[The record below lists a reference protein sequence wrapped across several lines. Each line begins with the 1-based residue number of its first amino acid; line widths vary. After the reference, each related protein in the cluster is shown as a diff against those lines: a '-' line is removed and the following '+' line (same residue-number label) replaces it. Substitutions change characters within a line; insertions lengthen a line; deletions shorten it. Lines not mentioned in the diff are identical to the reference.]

1 MPEHAMI
8 VLAVVA
14 AVGVACQWLAWWL
27 KLPAILLLLLTGLV
41 MGPVTDFLRPDAL
54 FGGLLFPFVSL
65 GVAVV
70 LFEGS
75 LRLQFHEIRE
85 LASVVRNLVTVGVLV
100 NWLVIAAAAWWLL
113 NIRGDLALLF
123 GGIVVVTG
131 PTVITPL
138 LRTMRP
144 TADIA
149 NVLRWEGIII
159 DPLGAVLALLVFE
172 YIVSEHEGG
181 ALLLLLR
188 LLVVGATAGFAGAHL
203 LGMLLR
209 RHLLPG
215 YLVNVATLALV
226 LGVFTASHALQRESG
241 LLAVTVM
248 GITLANMREVPIE
261 EVVDFKESLS
271 VMIISMLFIVLAAR
285 VDLREL
291 TALGWGVAGLLA
303 VILFLA
309 RPAAVAVATFGS
321 RLTWR
326 QRLLLAWLAPRGIVA
341 AAVSAL
347 FALQLEGMNGMQVDW
362 LVPLTFMVIIGT
374 VVLHSATARP
384 VAALLGVSEPEP
396 KGVLILGA
404 HRVARAIA
412 GALEEEGFR
421 TVLADTNW
429 DEIRT
434 ARMEGLNT
442 YFGSAVSEHAD
453 RHLDLV
459 GIGGLLA
466 MTRRPGYNALACTR
480 FKREFGA
487 NRVFALQTS
496 EEKGAPEKRVVA
508 RPFACNRLF
517 GEDITLNKLA
527 SLLSKG
533 AEIHTTLLTEDFDFE
548 TYQARYDARAVP
560 LFGIDGRGRLRILT
574 GKEETPPAP
583 GWSVIGLLPTGV
595 LEARSTASRDGDAEA
610 PGDPEKRGV
619 KAGPER

>member
-14 AVGVACQWLAWWL
+14 GAGVACQWFAWWL
-27 KLPAILLLLLTGLV
+27 KLPAILLLLLSGIL
-41 MGPVTDFLRPDAL
+41 MGPVAGFLRPDTL
-54 FGGLLFPFVSL
+54 FGALLFPFVSL

-85 LASVVRNLVTVGVLV
+85 LAGVVRNLVTVGVLV
-100 NWLVIAAAAWWLL
+100 NWLVIASAARFLL
-113 NIRGDLALLF
+113 DIPGDLALLF

-159 DPLGAVLALLVFE
+159 DPLGAVLALLIFE
-172 YIVSEHEGG
+172 YIVSEHGG
-181 ALLLLLR
+181 SPLVLLLR
-188 LLVVGATAGFAGAHL
+188 LLVVGATAGFAGARL
-203 LGMLLR
+203 LGTLLR
-209 RHLLPG
+209 RHLLPR
-215 YLVNVATLALV
+215 YLVNVVTLALV
-226 LGVFTASHALQRESG
+226 LGVFTASHVLQREAG

-248 GITLANMREVPIE
+248 GITLANMRGVPTE

-285 VDLREL
+285 VDFREL
-291 TALGWGVAGLLA
+291 TALGWGVAALLA

-309 RPAAVAVATFGS
+309 RPAAVAIATVGS

-326 QRLLLAWLAPRGIVA
+326 QRLVLGWLAPRGIVA

-347 FALQLEGMNGMQVDW
+347 FALQLDAMDGMQVDW
-362 LVPLTFMVIIGT
+362 LVPLTFTVIIGT

-384 VAALLGVSEPEP
+384 FAALLGVSEPEP

-412 GALEEEGFR
+412 AALEQEGFR
-421 TVLADTNW
+421 TILADTNW
-429 DEIRT
+429 DEIRN
-434 ARMEGLNT
+434 ARMDGLTT

-459 GIGGLLA
+459 GVGGLLA

-496 EEKGAPEKRVVA
+496 EEKGAPEKRLVA

-517 GEDITLNKLA
+517 GEDITLDKLA
-527 SLLSKG
+527 TLYSKG
-533 AEIHTTLLTEDFDFE
+533 AEIHTTLLTQDFDFAA
-548 TYQARYDARAVP
+548 YQERYRGRVVA
-560 LFGIDGRGRLRILT
+560 LFGIDGRGRLRIIT
-574 GKEETPPAP
+574 GKEEVLPAP
-583 GWSVIGLLPTGV
+583 GWRIIGLLPSGV
-595 LEARSTASRDGDAEA
+595 LETQGTE
-610 PGDPEKRGV
+610 
-619 KAGPER
+619 